1 MARIWRTAQ
10 VSGQEFRVLGLRVSG
25 LGFRAGVIKGD
36 VRSLDYTSH
45 GAGPRIWVLC
55 FEKSGKDMVSGLGF
69 RAGALLRFQAKSFGF

>member
-10 VSGQEFRVLGLRVSG
+10 ISGQEFRVLGLRVSG

-55 FEKSGKDMVSGLGF
+55 FEKSGKDMAHCSGFRPRVSGF
-69 RAGALLRFQAKSFGF
+69 RA